1 MPRRLWPPVVM
12 LVLGTSLIATAA
24 AAHSPT
30 FRNGGIFKVATTGP
44 SVKVDPQV
52 AYVTTAWWLEHATA
66 ATLFNYPDKEGY
78 AGTLLQPEVAF
89 NYRISKNGKTYSFT
103 IRKGFRFSDG
113 KPVTAKNFKF
123 AIDRTLVSDLAS
135 PGASF
140 ITDVVGVI
148 AKGDKLIIKLD
159 KPDPSFLTTLAMP
172 FFQATSTKLPLAQE
186 VTTVRSIRDM
196 PTAGPYAFSR
206 VETDKVTK
214 IVRNPYWT
222 SGPGRHQ
229 ARHLAGVEITWGLN
243 EETAYQ
249 QTLDNKYDEGPLP
262 AAHVS
267 EVATRFGV
275 NKTRFWA
282 KPLPCLGYIAFN
294 NSKGLFAANPS
305 MRKAVNW
312 ALSRRD
318 YVAPSGAYAGSPW
331 THILP
336 PGARGSITA
345 KKSQPYSPTSNI
357 EKARALAAG
366 HFKDGKIIVAY
377 RSSGTSNPAQ
387 AELVRRDLI
396 RLGFQPDNV
405 VMRPFGG
412 ADIYDWLNDPNAEW
426 DIGISLG
433 WCAESNGD
441 PYDVLRL
448 LLFSPSP
455 VHFDNPKYTKKLLAA
470 NKLMGNARIEALG
483 KLDLEIMRNAAP
495 LAPMRTYNNRYFF
508 SNRVD
513 PRSLVYQG
521 VYSDWSI
528 PALALK

>member
-12 LVLGTSLIATAA
+12 LLLGASLIAAAA
-24 AAHSPT
+24 AAHSPA
-30 FRNGGIFKVATTGP
+30 FKNGGIFKVAAVGP

-66 ATLFNYPDKEGY
+66 ATLFNYPDKAGY

-89 NYRISKNGKTYSFT
+89 GFRLSRDGKTYSFT

-113 KPVTAKNFKF
+113 KPVTAKSFKF

-135 PGASF
+135 PGAPF

-186 VTTVRSIRDM
+186 VTTVKSIRDM

-222 SGPGRHQ
+222 SGPGRHRP
-229 ARHLAGVEITWGLN
+229 RHLAGLKITWALN
-243 EETAYQ
+243 EEDAYQ

-267 EVATRFGV
+267 EVASRFGV

-282 KPLPCLGYIAFN
+282 
-294 NSKGLFAANPS
+294 
-305 MRKAVNW
+305 R
-312 ALSRRD
+312 
-318 YVAPSGAYAGSPW
+318 SPW

-336 PGARGSITA
+336 PGTPGSITA
-345 KKSQPYSPTSNI
+345 KKSQPYGARSNLD
-357 EKARALAAG
+357 KAKALAAG

-377 RSSGTSNPAQ
+377 RSSGTIAPAQ
-387 AELVRRDLI
+387 AQLIRRDLI
-396 RLGFQPDNV
+396 RLGFEPANIT
-405 VMRPFGG
+405 MSGYGG
-412 ADIYDWLNDPNAEW
+412 VELPPTEW
-426 DIGISLG
+426 DLLMGIG
-433 WCAESNGD
+433 WCADSAD
-441 PYDVLRL
+441 PYDFFQFL
-448 LLFSPSP
+448 LVEPYLL
-455 VHFDNPKYTKKLLAA
+455 NPKWGAKVKAAAKLTGAA
-470 NKLMGNARIEALG
+470 RLKAFG

-495 LAPMRTYNNRYFF
+495 FAPMRTYNNRYFF

>member
-12 LVLGTSLIATAA
+12 LLLGASLIAAAA
-24 AAHSPT
+24 AAHSPA
-30 FRNGGIFKVATTGP
+30 FKNGGIFKVAAVGP

-66 ATLFNYPDKEGY
+66 ATLFNYPDKAGY

-89 NYRISKNGKTYSFT
+89 GFRLSRDGKTYSFT

-113 KPVTAKNFKF
+113 KPVTAKSFKF

-186 VTTVRSIRDM
+186 VTTVKSIRDM

-222 SGPGRHQ
+222 SGPGRHRP
-229 ARHLAGVEITWGLN
+229 RHLAGLKITWALN
-243 EETAYQ
+243 EEDAYQ

-267 EVATRFGV
+267 EVASRFGV

-282 KPLPCLGYIAFN
+282 KPVPCLGYIAFN
-294 NSKGLFAANPS
+294 NSAGLFAGNPS

-312 ALSRRD
+312 ALDRTD
-318 YVAPSGAYAGSPW
+318 YVAQAGLYVGSPW

-336 PGARGSITA
+336 PGTPGSITA
-345 KKSQPYSPTSNI
+345 KKSQPYGARSNLD
-357 EKARALAAG
+357 KAKALAAG
-366 HFKDGKIIVAY
+366 HFKDGKIIIAY
-377 RSSGTSNPAQ
+377 RSSGTIAPAQ
-387 AELVRRDLI
+387 AQLIRRDLI
-396 RLGFQPDNV
+396 RLGFEPANIT
-405 VMRPFGG
+405 MSGYGG
-412 ADIYDWLNDPNAEW
+412 VELPPTEW
-426 DIGISLG
+426 DLLMGIG
-433 WCAESNGD
+433 WCADSAD
-441 PYDVLRL
+441 PYDFFQFL
-448 LLFSPSP
+448 LVEPYLL
-455 VHFDNPKYTKKLLAA
+455 NPKWGAKVKAAAKLTGAA
-470 NKLMGNARIEALG
+470 RLKAFG

-495 LAPMRTYNNRYFF
+495 FAPMRTYNNRYFF